1 MPEFNQTKYANQ
13 YNKNNYD
20 SFKVMIPKGVKQQLQ
35 EYCKLQGIS
44 VNKLIN
50 NYIATLPIDYP
61 DK

>member
-1 MPEFNQTKYANQ
+1 MSEFNPTEYKKQFE
-13 YNKNNYD
+13 KNNYD
-20 SFKVMIPKGVKQQLQ
+20 RVVTLVPKGVKQQLQ

-50 NYIATLPIDYP
+50 NYLATLPIDYP

>member
-1 MPEFNQTKYANQ
+1 MSEFNQNKYIND
-13 YNKNNYD
+13 YHKNNYD
-20 SFKVMIPKGVKQQLQ
+20 RVTILIPKGVKQQLQ